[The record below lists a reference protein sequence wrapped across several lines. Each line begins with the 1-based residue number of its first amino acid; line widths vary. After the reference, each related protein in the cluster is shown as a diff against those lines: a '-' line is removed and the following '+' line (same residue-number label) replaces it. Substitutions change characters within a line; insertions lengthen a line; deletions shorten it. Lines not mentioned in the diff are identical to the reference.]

1 MALIGGNTEKKKIG
15 LSIGV
20 SGTHDKTKINKDT
33 GFLELVDIDVDG
45 EGKPIYV
52 EQGSWTSDVI
62 NLGDIF
68 QDFEKVFTDSIVNGA
83 SSFAVLTR
91 VSSNNFDWSDWVAIA
106 EDGTIQSDTKQYIQ
120 VRIDLFA
127 GFVSDVF
134 IIAKSDFNINEFL
147 EVNVVRESSSIVP
160 KLTSNTSSSEGF
172 AFSETEYH
180 TKAYPAWKAFDKAD
194 ASEGYVT
201 ASGAKT
207 GLLGFYFNN
216 KITAIKYRIRS
227 MAGSAYLVSMPK
239 SWILQGSNDTTDG
252 INGIW
257 VNLDTQTNQT
267 WATVNTDKTYLL
279 SNKTRF
285 HAYRIKWSENNGHAS
300 YTGLGELDF
309 YGEGITSLSLKR
321 DYTFDKQV
329 DSIWTDTGSLHRKKI
344 TRSQWQRI
352 DRLEVL

>member
-68 QDFEKVFTDSIVNGA
+68 QDFEKVFTDSKINGA

-91 VSSNNFDWSDWVAIA
+91 VSSNNYDWSDWVAIA
-106 EDGTIQSDTKQYIQ
+106 EDGTIQSATKQFIQ

-127 GFVSDVF
+127 GFVTDLF
-134 IIAKSDFNINEFL
+134 FIAKRDFNINEFL
-147 EVNVVRESSSIVP
+147 EEKEVKIGGYVVP
-160 KLTSNTSSSEGF
+160 KLTSNTSSSLGF
-172 AFSETEYH
+172 AFSETEYSSS
-180 TKAYPAWKAFDKAD
+180 YSAWYAFDKANK
-194 ASEGYVT
+194 AEGYL
-201 ASGAKT
+201 SRNGFLT
-207 GLLGFYFNN
+207 GFVGFYFNN
-216 KITAIKYRIRS
+216 PVRVSKYKVRS
-227 MAGSAYLVSMPK
+227 AGGTSGQLSGMVK
-239 SWILQGSNDTTDG
+239 SWVLQGSLDTT
-252 INGIW
+252 NGTNGTW
-257 VNLDTQTNQT
+257 VNLDTQTNQS
-267 WATVNTDKTYLL
+267 WTVGYQDKEYSI
-279 SNKTRF
+279 SNKDTYK
-285 HAYRIKWSENNGHAS
+285 AYRLKFTENNGHAS

-309 YGEGITSLSLKR
+309 YGEGTTSLSLKR
-321 DYTFDKQV
+321 DYTYDKEL
-329 DSIWTDTGSLHRKKI
+329 DSTWSDTGSLHRKKI